1 MTKQTRTSYLDSK
14 ISIIYRASLFV
25 ALFTLMVGCGN
36 WGWEAIDTDNEEKLN
51 IFGLISLDD
60 SLSSF
65 VIVHKTLDTAGPD
78 REIVGYDTVYY
89 ESQEWYNEG
98 TGLFERDTFWY
109 DPPYIRTIRES
120 LYVVKD
126 ATVTISD
133 GAQNYSFVRS
143 PNFGTEGEGRED
155 DWYDDIFSDPGIYI
169 NTDSSFSP
177 TPNTEYTLTITTPSG
192 HNVTGSLTT
201 PALPR
206 IKQDELADTLFINSL
221 FDVGWHYNG
230 DFNTTITTG
239 FPSQSW
245 EYYVCGIQ
253 QFGVIEPG
261 DTTWTSSV
269 DSWCLE
275 STGENEDVSP
285 IGVRLR
291 YLDENYYRYFLATDE
306 GVEDISNFLIGE
318 GGIGTAFGIEGGFG
332 VFGAMSA
339 DWVSRYATP

>member
-1 MTKQTRTSYLDSK
+1 MQIGQLIRY
-14 ISIIYRASLFV
+14 SIYTLLFLLLAS
-25 ALFTLMVGCGN
+25 CGN

-78 REIVGYDTVYY
+78 AEIVGYDTIYY
-89 ESQEWYNEG
+89 ESWEWYNED
-98 TGLFERDTFWY
+98 TGLFERDTFFY
-109 DPPYIRTIRES
+109 DSPYIRTIRES

-126 ATVTISD
+126 ATVTITD
-133 GAQNYSFVRS
+133 GSQNYSFVRS

-155 DWYDDIFSDPGIYI
+155 YWYDDIFSDHGVYI
-169 NTDSSFSP
+169 NTDLSFSP

-192 HNVTGSLTT
+192 HNVTGSLMT
-201 PALPR
+201 PAHPR
-206 IKQDELADTLFINSL
+206 IKQDDLADTLFINSL

-239 FPSQSW
+239 FPSQNW
-245 EYYVCGIQ
+245 EFYVCGIQ

-269 DSWCLE
+269 ESWCLE
-275 STGENEDVSP
+275 TQTDDDVSP

-306 GVEDISNFLIGE
+306 GVENISNFLIGE
-318 GGIGTAFGIEGGFG
+318 GGIGTAYGIEGGFG

-339 DWVSRYATP
+339 DWVTRYATP